1 MSIRSKEVSHDK
13 EVAIIEFDDR
23 DLILHKLNDA
33 IDYLHHKA
41 IKGRVTDAKS
51 EKVRIAWFK
60 ALAYAC
66 SIYNQIKRDIELDQL
81 KEEVETLKNHIETL
95 DNLSKEKGDTN
106 DDKSI

>member
-1 MSIRSKEVSHDK
+1 MTIISREEGHDK
-13 EVAIIEFDDR
+13 EAALIEFDDR

-41 IKGRVTDAKS
+41 MKGRVTDAKN

-60 ALAYAC
+60 TLAYAC

-81 KEEVETLKNHIETL
+81 REEIETLKNHIETL
-95 DNLSKEKGDTN
+95 DNLPRENGGPK
-106 DDKSI
+106 